1 MGYMGFGMRKE
12 DYKRK
17 PRKTLELYKDVYG
30 NDHTLIEHD
39 ENAPKLTK
47 DEVLTKSRVR
57 SLFEWK
63 GFLILKI
70 AVLLA
75 IITVFIIVLMS

>member
-39 ENAPKLTK
+39 QNAPQLTK
-47 DEVLTKSRVR
+47 DEVLHKSRVR

-63 GFLILKI
+63 GFLVLKI
-70 AVLLA
+70 VVLLVIMVIM
-75 IITVFIIVLMS
+75 IIGLIS